1 MEITEK
7 YHLSR
12 VGRYVYRKSK
22 KGNAL
27 FGTIGAIIGSLA
39 GVALYVGVA
48 MLRVFSSWSGF
59 VALYCA
65 IFMYT
70 LFSRKL
76 TKLGVVIS
84 IIVSCASMI
93 LAEVIVTSINI
104 ANRYHFPFFE
114 VFKNFLKIYPKIT
127 NKFSFWIYPVIACA
141 FVLIG
146 GFGYLVGKNKNDVE
160 LIDNDAEESE
170 EVIED
175 DDFGDDAEDDVED
188 DSEDVVKEDKSIE

>member
-1 MEITEK
+1 M
-7 YHLSR
+7 
-12 VGRYVYRKSK
+12 K

-27 FGTIGAIIGSLA
+27 FVTIGAIIGSLA

-175 DDFGDDAEDDVED
+175 DDFGDDAEDD
-188 DSEDVVKEDKSIE
+188 SEDVVKEDKSIE

>member
-1 MEITEK
+1 M
-7 YHLSR
+7 
-12 VGRYVYRKSK
+12 K
-22 KGNAL
+22 KGNVL
-27 FGTIGAIIGSLA
+27 LGTIGAIIGSLA

-48 MLRVFSSWSGF
+48 MLKVFSSWSGAI
-59 VALYCA
+59 ALYCA

-175 DDFGDDAEDDVED
+175 DDFGDDAEDD
-188 DSEDVVKEDKSIE
+188 SEDVVKEDKSIE

>member
-1 MEITEK
+1 M
-7 YHLSR
+7 
-12 VGRYVYRKSK
+12 K

-141 FVLIG
+141 FVLRG

-188 DSEDVVKEDKSIE
+188 DVEDDSEDVVKEDKSIE

>member
-1 MEITEK
+1 M
-7 YHLSR
+7 
-12 VGRYVYRKSK
+12 K
-22 KGNAL
+22 KGNVL
-27 FGTIGAIIGSLA
+27 LGTIGAIIGSLA

-48 MLRVFSSWSGF
+48 MLKVFSSWSGA

>member
-1 MEITEK
+1 M
-7 YHLSR
+7 
-12 VGRYVYRKSK
+12 K
-22 KGNAL
+22 KGNIL
-27 FGTIGAIIGSLA
+27 FGTIGAIIGCLP

-48 MLRVFSSWSGF
+48 MLKVFSSWSGA

-104 ANRYHFPFFE
+104 ANRYHFKFFE
-114 VFKNFLKIYPKIT
+114 VFKNFLKIYPKLT
-127 NKFSFWIYPVIACA
+127 NKGSFWIYPIIACI

-146 GFGYLVGKNKNDVE
+146 GYGYLV
-160 LIDNDAEESE
+160 IDNDDDEIEYEADDEDEDIIDEEDCVKNENENNLDEKKETSVE
-170 EVIED
+170 EI
-175 DDFGDDAEDDVED
+175 
-188 DSEDVVKEDKSIE
+188 KK

>member
-1 MEITEK
+1 
-7 YHLSR
+7 
-12 VGRYVYRKSK
+12 
-22 KGNAL
+22 
-27 FGTIGAIIGSLA
+27 
-39 GVALYVGVA
+39 

-114 VFKNFLKIYPKIT
+114 VFKNFLKIYPKLT
-127 NKFSFWIYPVIACA
+127 NKFTFWLYPIIACV
-141 FVLIG
+141 FVIIA

>member
-1 MEITEK
+1 M
-7 YHLSR
+7 
-12 VGRYVYRKSK
+12 K

-27 FGTIGAIIGSLA
+27 FGKIGEIIGSLA

-84 IIVSCASMI
+84 IIVSCTSMI

-188 DSEDVVKEDKSIE
+188 DSEDVVKEAKSIE

>member
-1 MEITEK
+1 M
-7 YHLSR
+7 
-12 VGRYVYRKSK
+12 K

-39 GVALYVGVA
+39 GVALYVGGA

-160 LIDNDAEESE
+160 LIDNDTEESE

-188 DSEDVVKEDKSIE
+188 VSEDVVKEDKSIE

>member
-1 MEITEK
+1 M
-7 YHLSR
+7 
-12 VGRYVYRKSK
+12 K

-104 ANRYHFPFFE
+104 ANRYHFPFF
-114 VFKNFLKIYPKIT
+114 KDI
-127 NKFSFWIYPVIACA
+127 S
-141 FVLIG
+141 
-146 GFGYLVGKNKNDVE
+146 
-160 LIDNDAEESE
+160 
-170 EVIED
+170 
-175 DDFGDDAEDDVED
+175 
-188 DSEDVVKEDKSIE
+188 

>member
-1 MEITEK
+1 M
-7 YHLSR
+7 
-12 VGRYVYRKSK
+12 K
-22 KGNAL
+22 KGNVL
-27 FGTIGAIIGSLA
+27 FGTIGAIIGSFA
-39 GVALYVGVA
+39 GVALYVGIS
-48 MLRVFSSWSGF
+48 LLKVFSSWSG
-59 VALYCA
+59 AISLYCA

-76 TKLGVVIS
+76 TKIGVVIS
-84 IIVSCASMI
+84 IIVSCASMV

>member
-1 MEITEK
+1 M
-7 YHLSR
+7 
-12 VGRYVYRKSK
+12 K
-22 KGNAL
+22 KGNVL
-27 FGTIGAIIGSLA
+27 LGTIGAIIGSLA

-48 MLRVFSSWSGF
+48 MLKVFSSWSGA

-175 DDFGDDAEDDVED
+175 DDFGDDAEDDVEG

>member
-1 MEITEK
+1 M
-7 YHLSR
+7 
-12 VGRYVYRKSK
+12 K
-22 KGNAL
+22 KGNIL
-27 FGTIGAIIGSLA
+27 FGTIGAIIGCLP

-48 MLRVFSSWSGF
+48 MLKVFSSWSGA

-160 LIDNDAEESE
+160 LIDNDDDEIEYEADDEDEDIIDEEDCVKNENENNLDENKETSVE
-170 EVIED
+170 EI
-175 DDFGDDAEDDVED
+175 
-188 DSEDVVKEDKSIE
+188 KK

>member
-1 MEITEK
+1 M
-7 YHLSR
+7 
-12 VGRYVYRKSK
+12 K
-22 KGNAL
+22 KGNVL
-27 FGTIGAIIGSLA
+27 LGTIGAIIGSLA

-48 MLRVFSSWSGF
+48 MLKVFSSWSGA

-175 DDFGDDAEDDVED
+175 DDFGDDAEDD
-188 DSEDVVKEDKSIE
+188 SEDVVKEDKSIE

>member
-1 MEITEK
+1 M
-7 YHLSR
+7 
-12 VGRYVYRKSK
+12 K

-127 NKFSFWIYPVIACA
+127 NKFSVIACA

-160 LIDNDAEESE
+160 LIDNDTEESE

>member
-1 MEITEK
+1 M
-7 YHLSR
+7 
-12 VGRYVYRKSK
+12 K
-22 KGNAL
+22 KGNVL
-27 FGTIGAIIGSLA
+27 LGTIGAIIGSLA

-48 MLRVFSSWSGF
+48 MLKVFSSWSGA

-160 LIDNDAEESE
+160 LIDNDAEKSE

-175 DDFGDDAEDDVED
+175 NDFGDDAEDDVED

>member
-1 MEITEK
+1 M
-7 YHLSR
+7 
-12 VGRYVYRKSK
+12 K
-22 KGNAL
+22 KGNVL
-27 FGTIGAIIGSLA
+27 LGTIGAIIGSLA

-48 MLRVFSSWSGF
+48 MLKVFSSWSGA

-160 LIDNDAEESE
+160 LIDNDAEKSE

>member
-1 MEITEK
+1 M
-7 YHLSR
+7 
-12 VGRYVYRKSK
+12 K
-22 KGNAL
+22 KGNVL
-27 FGTIGAIIGSLA
+27 LGTIGAIIGSLA

-48 MLRVFSSWSGF
+48 MLKVFSSWSGAI
-59 VALYCA
+59 ALYCA

-104 ANRYHFPFFE
+104 ANRYHFKFFE

-175 DDFGDDAEDDVED
+175 DDFGDDVED
-188 DSEDVVKEDKSIE
+188 DSEDVVKEDKSIELSLIHI

>member
-1 MEITEK
+1 M
-7 YHLSR
+7 
-12 VGRYVYRKSK
+12 K

-141 FVLIG
+141 FVLVG

-175 DDFGDDAEDDVED
+175 DDFGDDAEDD
-188 DSEDVVKEDKSIE
+188 SEDVVKEDKSIE

>member
-1 MEITEK
+1 M
-7 YHLSR
+7 
-12 VGRYVYRKSK
+12 K

-76 TKLGVVIS
+76 TKIGVVIS
-84 IIVSCASMI
+84 IIVSCASMV

-114 VFKNFLKIYPKIT
+114 VFKHFLKIYPKIT

>member
-1 MEITEK
+1 M
-7 YHLSR
+7 
-12 VGRYVYRKSK
+12 K
-22 KGNAL
+22 KGNVL
-27 FGTIGAIIGSLA
+27 LGTIGAIIGSLA

-48 MLRVFSSWSGF
+48 MLKVFSSWSGAI
-59 VALYCA
+59 ALYCA

>member
-1 MEITEK
+1 M
-7 YHLSR
+7 
-12 VGRYVYRKSK
+12 K
-22 KGNAL
+22 KGNVL
-27 FGTIGAIIGSLA
+27 LGTIGAIIGSLA

-48 MLRVFSSWSGF
+48 MLKVFSSWSGA

-127 NKFSFWIYPVIACA
+127 NKFWFWIYPGIACA